1 MNQVVIAL
9 GMFDGV
15 HLGHRELI
23 QTAVAVARQNG
34 DRSVVFT
41 YENHPKELFCGS
53 FDYVS
58 TLQQRVLLFHELGID
73 KVDIVPFTI
82 QLSGEAPRFFI
93 QQLLTRYSNEIS
105 SIVCGYDYRF
115 GKGAEGDQS
124 TLTALGAEFGFNVIV
139 IDPVLFEGKPCS
151 STRVRDAVRNGDM
164 RRVCEMLQRPYIMS
178 GTVVHNK
185 SIGRTIGYPTAN
197 LVPDKQ
203 IIPRDGVYASALIY
217 NHMIYPSVTNIGC
230 NPTVGG
236 KSRTIETHVLNAVLD
251 LYGNHVSVLFFERLR
266 DVIRFKSTAEL
277 SDQIERDVAEAQ
289 NIYRLHEKRV
299 YKFTVL

>member
-23 QTAVAVARQNG
+23 QTAVAAARLNG
-34 DRSVVFT
+34 DRSAVFT
-41 YENHPKELFCGS
+41 YINHPKELFCGS

-58 TLQQRVLLFHELGID
+58 TLQQRILLFHELGTD
-73 KVDIVPFTI
+73 MVDTVPFTRE
-82 QLSGEAPRFFI
+82 LSCQTPRVFI
-93 QQLLTRYSNEIS
+93 QQLLTRYSNEVS

-115 GKGAEGDQS
+115 GKGAEGDHNI
-124 TLTALGAEFGFNVIV
+124 LTALGKEFGFHVIV
-139 IDPVLFEGKPCS
+139 IDPVLFEGEPCS

-178 GTVVHNK
+178 GIVVHNR
-185 SIGRTIGYPTAN
+185 SIGREIGYPTAN
-197 LVPDKQ
+197 LVSDKQ
-203 IIPRDGVYASALIY
+203 IVPLDGVYASALIY
-217 NHMIYPSVTNIGC
+217 DHKIYPSVTNIGC

-236 KSRTIETHVLNAVLD
+236 ESRTIETHVLNTGLD
-251 LYGNHVSVLFFERLR
+251 LYGSHVSVLFFERLR
-266 DVIRFKSTAEL
+266 DEIRFHSTAEL
-277 SDQIERDVAEAQ
+277 SDQIERDTAEAQ

-299 YKFTVL
+299 YKFTDL

>member
-23 QTAVAVARQNG
+23 QTTVAAARQNN

-58 TLQQRVLLFHELGID
+58 TLQQRILLFHELGTD
-73 KVDIVPFTI
+73 TVDTVPFTRELAC
-82 QLSGEAPRFFI
+82 QSPRSFVQF
-93 QQLLTRYSNEIS
+93 LLARYSSEIS

-115 GKGAEGDQS
+115 GKGAEGDHNI
-124 TLTALGAEFGFNVIV
+124 LVALGKEFGFHVIV

-151 STRVRDAVRNGDM
+151 STRVRDAIRTGDM
-164 RRVCEMLQRPYIMS
+164 KSAFKMLQRPYIMS
-178 GTVVHNK
+178 GTVVHNR
-185 SIGRTIGYPTAN
+185 SIGRKIGYPTAN
-197 LVPDKQ
+197 LVADKQ
-203 IIPRDGVYASALIY
+203 IIPLDGVYASALIH

-236 KSRTIETHVLNAVLD
+236 IDRTIETHVLNANLD
-251 LYGNHVSVLFFERLR
+251 IYGSRVSILFFERLR
-266 DVIRFKSTAEL
+266 DEMRFKSTTDL
-277 SDQIERDVAEAQ
+277 SDQIERDVAKAQ

-299 YKFTVL
+299 YKFTDL